1 MNNRIIRLSELRDAV
16 NEAYEEY
23 KSIDSGSVDRRVKDA
38 DPDNFA
44 ISVALTDGTVFNK
57 GDAQVQFPMG
67 QISRIPVT
75 SLLIEQKAAMKSD
88 GGGGECPECH
98 CKDTS
103 KDYTAEK
110 PDIPFGSRGIKAI
123 SKLQPHGDPDSKW
136 NFIVNRLID
145 LTGSEPK
152 LDVRLYEQLKKEAK
166 DKNFAGKIEDCRFP
180 LKDDAKQSVDLY
192 LRGLSMNVSTQQLAE
207 MGATIAAD
215 GVNPFT
221 RQTVY
226 DGVLSQHLVAKLALK
241 SHKLRRFIMKTGLP
255 AAAGFGGGVVGVLPG
270 VMAIAAYS
278 PRLCDN
284 GVSIRASRAIA
295 FVMNKLGLSVFSST
309 QAIIQP

>member
-23 KSIDSGSVDRRVKDA
+23 KSIDSGSVDQRVKEA

-75 SLLIEQKAAMKSD
+75 SLLIEQKATLKSD
-88 GGGGECPECH
+88 GGGECPECH
-98 CKDTS
+98 CTDKTNDF
-103 KDYTAEK
+103 KAGK

-136 NFIVNRLID
+136 NFIVNRLIA

-152 LDVRLYEQLKKEAK
+152 LDVRLYEHLKKEAK
-166 DKNFAGKIEDCRFP
+166 DKNFAGKIEECGFP

-270 VMAIAAYS
+270 VLSIAAYS

-295 FVMNKLGLSVFSST
+295 FVMKKLGLSVFGST
-309 QAIIQP
+309 RVIIQP

>member
-1 MNNRIIRLSELRDAV
+1 MNNRVIKLSELRDAI

-23 KSIDSGSVDRRVKDA
+23 KSMDAGTVDARVTGA

-44 ISVALTDGTVFNK
+44 ISVALTDGTVINK
-57 GDAQVQFPMG
+57 GDASVEFPIG

-75 SLLIEQKAAMKSD
+75 SLRIEQKAAEQHD
-88 GGGGECPECH
+88 GKKCC
-98 CKDTS
+98 CKDRPADC
-103 KDYTAEK
+103 KAKK
-110 PDIPFGSRGIKAI
+110 PDIPFGARGIKAI
-123 SKLQPHGDPDSKW
+123 SKLQPQGDPDSKW
-136 NFIVNRLID
+136 NFIVNRLIS
-145 LTGSEPK
+145 LIGSKPT
-152 LDVRLYEQLKKEAK
+152 LDVKLYEELKKEAA
-166 DKNFAGKIEDCRFP
+166 DNDFTGKIKASEYP
-180 LKDDAKQSVDLY
+180 LKDDVEQSVDLY
-192 LRGLSMNVSTQQLAE
+192 LRGLSMKVNTQQLAE

-226 DGVLSQHLVAKLALK
+226 DGVLSQRLVARLALK

-255 AAAGFGGGVVGVLPG
+255 ASAGFGGGVVGVLPG
-270 VMAIAAYS
+270 VLAIAAYS

-295 FVMNKLGLSVFSST
+295 YVMKKLELSVFSSEHVT
-309 QAIIQP
+309 IIQ